1 MMRSFLT
8 IRHPV
13 LLASR
18 AFASRGSNRLHQTA
32 VSHDNAPSSAH
43 AGSTKNKPKTE
54 IDHTVDESARTLQQ
68 NVAKG
73 KTQMDK
79 KDAKISA
86 SNFPER
92 DAEISLLQAKVSRMD
107 DNNSRLQ
114 AKVSRMD
121 AKISLLQKDVQHM
134 SGTLQRPIYSYILF
148 RASWKVIR
156 DRIPLNPWPEPKHG
170 NKEAERKELLQKCQ
184 KVWDESHYKSK
195 TEMRQMIN
203 KVSYLNCSCGGAA
216 NHLLSILKSPVGATA
231 RHTRQLLMIC
241 STSSRSNGLLNSS
254 LSCRSPFGT
263 RVGFRWR
270 NGRVGRMKE

>member
-1 MMRSFLT
+1 MMRSFWT

-54 IDHTVDESARTLQQ
+54 IDDTVDESARTLQQ

-86 SNFPER
+86 SKFAER
-92 DAEISLLQAKVSRMD
+92 DAEISLVQAKVSRMD
-107 DNNSRLQ
+107 DSLQ
-114 AKVSRMD
+114 AKLSRVD
-121 AKISLLQKDVQHM
+121 AKISLLQKDIQQM
-134 SGTLQRPIYSYILF
+134 SGTLQRQIYSYILF
-148 RASWKVIR
+148 RASWKVIC
-156 DRIPLNPWPEPKHG
+156 DRIPLQPWPEPKHG
-170 NKEAERKELLQKCQ
+170 KKEAERKELLQKRQSFC
-184 KVWDESHYKSK
+184 DESHYQSK

-231 RHTRQLLMIC
+231 RHMKQLPMIC
-241 STSSRSNGLLNSS
+241 STSSRGNGLPNSS
-254 LSCRSPFGT
+254 LSSRSPFGT